1 MHVQRYISRRQAL
14 GVMGAGI
21 ASLALPKFG
30 LLAHVEPALAAS
42 GSKLTPELTEG
53 PYWVNTMLHRSD
65 VRANTG
71 SATTLPGAVQPGVP
85 LLLAIRV
92 LDASRGSSL
101 LDGVAVDIWH
111 ANALGLYSDESVQQ
125 VGGGTTAQSTTG
137 ENFLR
142 GYQITGEDP
151 GIYRK
156 ATAGQVSFRTIWPG
170 WYSGRA
176 IHIHVRVRKL
186 SGSGATIAGYTTQI
200 FFSDADNNR
209 VLSGVAP
216 YNTRSPQ
223 RDPTTDEG
231 DTVLQTSEIHDK
243 RGPRAWHR
251 HERLQNHLH
260 HSSRCFRDDRDGQPG
275 QTLQRRIRGPTTVG
289 GRAPINR
296 RVASGKSLSR
306 TSLSPRV
313 KWGFCWIVKVPW
325 QRLEVH
331 QPLRRGGMQA
341 WSLHQDR
348 SVTGDSATS
357 VP

>member
-1 MHVQRYISRRQAL
+1 MHVQRYISCRQAL

-92 LDASRGSSL
+92 LDASRSSSP

-125 VGGGTTAQSTTG
+125 VGGGTTAQSTNG

-223 RDPTTDEG
+223 RDPTTDES
-231 DTVLQTSEIHDK
+231 DTVLQTSEFTTNVVPV
-243 RGPRAWHR
+243 RGTVTSGFRTTFTI
-251 HERLQNHLH
+251 RLDA
-260 HSSRCFRDDRDGQPG
+260 SE
-275 QTLQRRIRGPTTVG
+275 TTVTGSLARPSSG
-289 GRAPINR
+289 G
-296 RVASGKSLSR
+296 
-306 TSLSPRV
+306 
-313 KWGFCWIVKVPW
+313 F
-325 QRLEVH
+325 
-331 QPLRRGGMQA
+331 GG
-341 WSLHQDR
+341 
-348 SVTGDSATS
+348 
-357 VP
+357 PPP

>member
-14 GVMGAGI
+14 GVLGAGI

-92 LDASRGSSL
+92 LDASRSSSP

-125 VGGGTTAQSTTG
+125 VGGGTTAQSTNG

-223 RDPTTDEG
+223 RDPTTDES
-231 DTVLQTSEIHDK
+231 DTVLQTSEFTTNVVPV
-243 RGPRAWHR
+243 RGTVTSGFRTTFTI
-251 HERLQNHLH
+251 RLDA
-260 HSSRCFRDDRDGQPG
+260 SE
-275 QTLQRRIRGPTTVG
+275 TTVTGSLARPSSG
-289 GRAPINR
+289 G
-296 RVASGKSLSR
+296 
-306 TSLSPRV
+306 
-313 KWGFCWIVKVPW
+313 F
-325 QRLEVH
+325 
-331 QPLRRGGMQA
+331 GG
-341 WSLHQDR
+341 
-348 SVTGDSATS
+348 
-357 VP
+357 PPP

>member
-92 LDASRGSSL
+92 LDASRSSSP

-125 VGGGTTAQSTTG
+125 IGGGTTAQSTNG

-223 RDPTTDEG
+223 RDPTTDES
-231 DTVLQTSEIHDK
+231 DTVLQTSEFTTNVVPV
-243 RGPRAWHR
+243 RGTVTSGFRTTFTI
-251 HERLQNHLH
+251 RLDA
-260 HSSRCFRDDRDGQPG
+260 SE
-275 QTLQRRIRGPTTVG
+275 TTVTGSLARPSSG
-289 GRAPINR
+289 G
-296 RVASGKSLSR
+296 
-306 TSLSPRV
+306 
-313 KWGFCWIVKVPW
+313 F
-325 QRLEVH
+325 
-331 QPLRRGGMQA
+331 GG
-341 WSLHQDR
+341 
-348 SVTGDSATS
+348 
-357 VP
+357 PPP

>member
-14 GVMGAGI
+14 GVLGAGI

-92 LDASRGSSL
+92 LDASRSSSP

-111 ANALGLYSDESVQQ
+111 ANALGLYSDESLQQ
-125 VGGGTTAQSTTG
+125 IGGGTTAQSTNG

-223 RDPTTDEG
+223 RDPTTDES
-231 DTVLQTSEIHDK
+231 DTVLQTSEFTTNVVPV
-243 RGPRAWHR
+243 RGTVTSGFRTTFTI
-251 HERLQNHLH
+251 RLDA
-260 HSSRCFRDDRDGQPG
+260 SE
-275 QTLQRRIRGPTTVG
+275 TTVTGSLARPSSG
-289 GRAPINR
+289 G
-296 RVASGKSLSR
+296 
-306 TSLSPRV
+306 
-313 KWGFCWIVKVPW
+313 F
-325 QRLEVH
+325 
-331 QPLRRGGMQA
+331 GG
-341 WSLHQDR
+341 
-348 SVTGDSATS
+348 
-357 VP
+357 PPP

>member
-92 LDASRGSSL
+92 LDASRSSSP

-125 VGGGTTAQSTTG
+125 VGGGTTAQSTNG

-200 FFSDADNNR
+200 FFSDADNYR

-223 RDPTTDEG
+223 RDPTTDES
-231 DTVLQTSEIHDK
+231 DTVLQTSEFTTNVVPV
-243 RGPRAWHR
+243 RGTVTSGFRTTFTI
-251 HERLQNHLH
+251 RLDA
-260 HSSRCFRDDRDGQPG
+260 SE
-275 QTLQRRIRGPTTVG
+275 TTVTGSLARPSSG
-289 GRAPINR
+289 G
-296 RVASGKSLSR
+296 
-306 TSLSPRV
+306 
-313 KWGFCWIVKVPW
+313 F
-325 QRLEVH
+325 
-331 QPLRRGGMQA
+331 GG
-341 WSLHQDR
+341 
-348 SVTGDSATS
+348 
-357 VP
+357 PPP

>member
-30 LLAHVEPALAAS
+30 FVHVEPALAAS

-92 LDASRGSSL
+92 LDASRSSSP

-125 VGGGTTAQSTTG
+125 VGGGTTAQSTNG

-223 RDPTTDEG
+223 RDPTTDAS
-231 DTVLQTSEIHDK
+231 DTVLQTSEFTTNVVPV
-243 RGPRAWHR
+243 RGTVTSGFRTTFTI
-251 HERLQNHLH
+251 RLDA
-260 HSSRCFRDDRDGQPG
+260 SE
-275 QTLQRRIRGPTTVG
+275 TTVTGSLARPSSG
-289 GRAPINR
+289 G
-296 RVASGKSLSR
+296 
-306 TSLSPRV
+306 
-313 KWGFCWIVKVPW
+313 F
-325 QRLEVH
+325 
-331 QPLRRGGMQA
+331 GG
-341 WSLHQDR
+341 
-348 SVTGDSATS
+348 
-357 VP
+357 PPP